1 MADRG
6 LFALAELVHAW
17 SDPRTQDCNGD
28 GFNYHPGRT
37 SGAPHCVNQRGVVSW
52 MRFKSNQPNPTLPP
66 AMKTKLMLTALLAFA
81 SLAQAGPPMTPAKI
95 KRPLRLSQVTSI
107 FAPSAPSAPV
117 QPATASVPS
126 AGGATTTVAPV
137 EAPVSKKVHLN
148 TFLNHP
154 VGSAGPK

>member
-1 MADRG
+1 
-6 LFALAELVHAW
+6 
-17 SDPRTQDCNGD
+17 
-28 GFNYHPGRT
+28 
-37 SGAPHCVNQRGVVSW
+37 
-52 MRFKSNQPNPTLPP
+52 
-66 AMKTKLMLTALLAFA
+66 MKTKLMFAALLAFA

-117 QPATASVPS
+117 QPVSAGVPS
-126 AGGATTTVAPV
+126 AGSATSTIAPV

-154 VGSAGPK
+154 KTAPGPK